1 MNMCRINAIIR
12 KVRNVG
18 EYSMEEE
25 FCDFFRRLKDKTL
38 SSKTY
43 QVGNKKRRHG
53 SQASRV

>member
-1 MNMCRINAIIR
+1 MQNKCDNQ
-12 KVRNVG
+12 KGENVG